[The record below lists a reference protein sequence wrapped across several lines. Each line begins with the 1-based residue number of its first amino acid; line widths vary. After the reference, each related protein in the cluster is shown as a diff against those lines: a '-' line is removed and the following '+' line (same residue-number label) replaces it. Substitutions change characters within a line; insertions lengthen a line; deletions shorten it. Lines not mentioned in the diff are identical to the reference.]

1 MGEGGGG
8 GGGDNAH
15 FAYPRTATAYSA
27 SSCTLAAS
35 TAAANSGCRCRNSLV
50 LAGVAGWCSLRRV
63 LLGLGYQ
70 HLRQCGVSGVSS
82 GAYEVV
88 REHQLLL

>member
-35 TAAANSGCRCRNSLV
+35 TAAANSGCRCRNSLSRLAL
-50 LAGVAGWCSLRRV
+50 LAGAVSGVCCSH
-63 LLGLGYQ
+63 Q
-70 HLRQCGVSGVSS
+70 HLRQCGVGGVSS